1 MLEEYQK
8 ALEDAVRSIA
18 LDEGFVKGYL
28 RAAKCHQ
35 MLGNPSLSVD
45 YYRKVFERAPGNSQA
60 KMKVSVCVC
69 VCVCVCC
76 VCMCVLC
83 VCVCVV
89 TSSVKGRLPHS
100 HTPIEF

>member
-28 RAAKCHQ
+28 MAAKCHQ

-60 KMKVSVCVC
+60 KMKVCVC
-69 VCVCVCC
+69 VCVCV
-76 VCMCVLC
+76 VI
-83 VCVCVV
+83 
-89 TSSVKGRLPHS
+89 SSAKERLPHTL
-100 HTPIEF
+100 TPIEF

>member
-18 LDEGFVKGYL
+18 MDEGFVKGYL
-28 RAAKCHQ
+28 MAAKCHQ

-69 VCVCVCC
+69 VCV
-76 VCMCVLC
+76 
-83 VCVCVV
+83 
-89 TSSVKGRLPHS
+89 
-100 HTPIEF
+100 